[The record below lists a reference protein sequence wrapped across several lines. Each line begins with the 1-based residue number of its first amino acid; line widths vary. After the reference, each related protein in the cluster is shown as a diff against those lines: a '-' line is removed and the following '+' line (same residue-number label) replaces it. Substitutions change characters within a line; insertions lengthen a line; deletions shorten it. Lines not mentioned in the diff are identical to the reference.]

1 MEINGVFYE
10 KKQQNMLEY
19 QEKAVPLQMKCLFSY
34 MKTGIFAKHLMNRY
48 LIDYFFVSLVY
59 H

>member
-1 MEINGVFYE
+1 MAFFM
-10 KKQQNMLEY
+10 KKNSKNMLEY
-19 QEKAVPLQMKCLFSY
+19 QEKAVLLQMKCLFSY